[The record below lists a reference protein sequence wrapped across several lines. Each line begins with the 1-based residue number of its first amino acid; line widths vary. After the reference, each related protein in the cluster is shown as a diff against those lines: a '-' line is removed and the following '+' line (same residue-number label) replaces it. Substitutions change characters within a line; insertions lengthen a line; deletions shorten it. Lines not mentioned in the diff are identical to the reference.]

1 MAPVFLF
8 AHGAGAGAGSDWM
21 RGWAG
26 RLGSLGRVETF
37 EYPYMRAG
45 KKRPDRLPQLIEA
58 HREALAG
65 ARQGHTGP
73 VVLAGK
79 SMGSRVGCH
88 LALEEPV
95 DALVCF
101 GYPLV
106 GAGKTHPVR
115 DQVLLDLRTPILFI
129 QGTRDALCPL
139 DRLAD
144 VRRRMTAPNE
154 LVVVDEGDH
163 SLRITKRRAKR
174 EGITQADVDAQIT
187 AAAQAFLK
195 RWAEASVRRHEP

>member
-1 MAPVFLF
+1 MAPLLLF

-21 RGWAG
+21 RGWAE
-26 RLGSLGRVETF
+26 RLGALGRVETF

-45 KKRPDRLPQLIEA
+45 KKRPDRLPALIEA
-58 HREALAG
+58 HREALAR
-65 ARQGHTGP
+65 ATQGHDGP

-88 LALEEPV
+88 VSLEEPV

-106 GAGKTHPVR
+106 GAGKTRPVR
-115 DQVLLDLRTPILFI
+115 DQVLLDLQTPILFI

-144 VRRRMTAPNE
+144 VRTRMSAPSE

-163 SLRITKRRAKR
+163 SLRITQRRAKR

-187 AAAQAFLK
+187 AAVHAFLK
-195 RWAEASVRRHEP
+195 RWAEGSLRPHGP

>member
-1 MAPVFLF
+1 MAPHLLF
-8 AHGAGAGAGSDWM
+8 AHGAGAGAGSEWM
-21 RGWAG
+21 RGWAA
-26 RLGSLGRVETF
+26 RLRALGRVETF

-45 KKRPDRLPQLIEA
+45 KKRPDRLPTLIEA
-58 HREALAG
+58 HREALAR

-88 LALEEPV
+88 LSLEEPV

-106 GAGKTHPVR
+106 GAGKTRPVR
-115 DQVLLDLRTPILFI
+115 DQVLLDLQTPILFI

-163 SLRITKRRAKR
+163 SLRITQRRAKR
-174 EGITQADVDAQIT
+174 EGITQDDVDAQI
-187 AAAQAFLK
+187 LE
-195 RWAEASVRRHEP
+195 RIRRFVGR